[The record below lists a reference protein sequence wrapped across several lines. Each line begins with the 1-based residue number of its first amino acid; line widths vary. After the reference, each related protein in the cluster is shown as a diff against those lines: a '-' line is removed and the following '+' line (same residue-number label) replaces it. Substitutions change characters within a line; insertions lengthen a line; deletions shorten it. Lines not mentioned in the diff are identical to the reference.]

1 RVQRLE
7 AACHGTRPQRRPG
20 PHRPDDALEV
30 PWPEV
35 LQLKEIADKS
45 ARAVADDDRVR
56 LGDPLQA
63 RSEVR
68 RLANDAALL
77 RLPRPGEIADNHQP
91 RRNSDTGLQGT
102 ARPKPA
108 PRCDRFVPGPYGPP
122 RVVLMGLRIT
132 KVHEDAIPH
141 ISGDEPAE
149 VVHGLG
155 DAFLIDRNDLS
166 QVLRV
171 HAGGKRGG
179 TT

>member
-1 RVQRLE
+1 MCGSPARSPTNALVSRDFPIEPAPPQQFEFFFAPDEGGQAGRVQRLE

-77 RLPRPGEIADNHQP
+77 
-91 RRNSDTGLQGT
+91 
-102 ARPKPA
+102 
-108 PRCDRFVPGPYGPP
+108 
-122 RVVLMGLRIT
+122 
-132 KVHEDAIPH
+132 
-141 ISGDEPAE
+141 
-149 VVHGLG
+149 
-155 DAFLIDRNDLS
+155 
-166 QVLRV
+166 
-171 HAGGKRGG
+171 
-179 TT
+179 